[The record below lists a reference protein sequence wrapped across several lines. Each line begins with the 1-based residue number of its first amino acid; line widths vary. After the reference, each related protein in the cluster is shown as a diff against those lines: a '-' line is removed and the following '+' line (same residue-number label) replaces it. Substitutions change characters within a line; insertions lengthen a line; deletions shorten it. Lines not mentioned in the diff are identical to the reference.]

1 MHNQPLGRRVFMVEK
16 KSQEKH
22 YTESEMQWAKLHAFV
37 SGFLAACVAV
47 AGIVTLIAQIQGML
61 K

>member
-1 MHNQPLGRRVFMVEK
+1 MVEK